1 MEDLKRLIFPVALAL
16 LLHGL
21 VISYQLPKQQRLK
34 PALNGSPIKIKMNTF
49 SPKPIVEK
57 KVEPEAVE
65 PKVVEAEPVK
75 PVKEMIVPDPVPLE
89 KSVPKEVVKPPVV
102 IANHQKKV
110 VIKPEPPPKV
120 EVSEEKNLSEPPPEK
135 IEQRRVE
142 DQSVPQL
149 EAVNISSEPEDTL
162 SEREVAVAPMQKKA
176 VPIYR
181 QNKQPPYPV
190 MAKRRGYQGE
200 ILLHVLVDQEGA
212 VSELQVKKSSG
223 HVSLDRTAL
232 KTVKNWLFTPA
243 TEGGR
248 VVAMWVDVPISFEL
262 K

>member
-1 MEDLKRLIFPVALAL
+1 MEDLKRLIFPVVLAL

-21 VISYQLPKQQRLK
+21 VISYHLPEQQRIK
-34 PALNGSPIKIKMNTF
+34 PDLNGNPIKIKMNTF
-49 SPKPIVEK
+49 SPKPVVKK

-65 PKVVEAEPVK
+65 PKMVEAEPVK
-75 PVKEMIVPDPVPLE
+75 PVKKVIVADPVPLV

-102 IANHQKKV
+102 IASHQKKV
-110 VIKPEPPPKV
+110 VIKPEPPPK
-120 EVSEEKNLSEPPPEK
+120 
-135 IEQRRVE
+135 IEQRPIE
-142 DQSVPQL
+142 EQNVPQV
-149 EAVNISSEPEDTL
+149 EAVNTSSEPADAF
-162 SEREVAVAPMQKKA
+162 SEREVAVAPIQKKA

-200 ILLHVLVDQEGA
+200 VLLHVLVDQDGA
-212 VSELQVKKSSG
+212 VSELQIKKSSG